1 MQCRQRG
8 IGYKGSVTS
17 IAVFIAGSAAI
28 TWLSRVSLRHPE
40 SHGFPR
46 FFAFEAILGLIV
58 INAPHWVANPVSIL
72 QVVSWL
78 LLMLSII
85 YVVWGVVL
93 LRWRGRS
100 AAPSSESP
108 MYEWEN
114 TESLVTSGIYRYVR
128 HPMYASLLF
137 LAWGALLKSVT
148 PGTLILTGVATL
160 ATVAAARVEE
170 AENVTRFGE
179 AYRDYMRRTRR
190 FLPFLL

>member
-1 MQCRQRG
+1 M
-8 IGYKGSVTS
+8 TS
-17 IAVFIAGSAAI
+17 IAVFIAGSVAI
-28 TWLSRVSLRHPE
+28 IWISRASFRHPR

-46 FFAFEAILGLIV
+46 FFAFEAILGVIV
-58 INAPHWVANPVSIL
+58 INAPHWVAHPASIL

-93 LRWRGRS
+93 LRALGGS
-100 AAPSSESP
+100 TAPSGQSA

-114 TESLVTSGIYRYVR
+114 TESLVTTGIYRYVR

-148 PGTLILTGVATL
+148 PGTLVLTGVATA
-160 ATVAAARVEE
+160 ATIAAARAEE
-170 AENVTRFGE
+170 VENVTRFGE
-179 AYRDYMRRTRR
+179 EYREYMRRTRR
-190 FLPFLL
+190 FVPFVL